1 MGRKGQKSVQFG
13 FKVTEELARKIEEER
28 KIDDTTLAGFVN
40 DAIKHYIDYRE
51 NKRIELWKMQ
61 KEIENGSE
69 NLQQT
74 KTDGKEKT

>member
-13 FKVTEELARKIEEER
+13 FKTTEELARKMEEER
-28 KIDDTTLAGFVN
+28 IIDDTTLAAFIN

-61 KEIENGSE
+61 KENE
-69 NLQQT
+69 
-74 KTDGKEKT
+74 EKTSE